1 MKISYH
7 RFKNR
12 IKDSVVKY
20 KSQRDQPHSEAY
32 LHIVELL
39 SHLSDQEKD
48 SLQAEIRKQLAK
60 SGDTLEYAESVFSAY
75 FQHYVDQTGR
85 FPAIRMM
92 ELGPGTNL
100 AVGLYFLLAGAAQ
113 YVAIDALA
121 AFPERPKEF
130 YQQAIAEIKKRPR
143 LIGRSSIEDPDIDS
157 ILQIGETCV
166 WNSERLQYLTPVF
179 AEKIPIE
186 DSAFDYIFSNASFE
200 HFENPDIVIREVYR
214 LLKPGGFTVHQIDLR
229 DHIDF
234 EKPLEFLKASKANY
248 EFTSPYG
255 TNRWRQSDFG
265 NAFRTA
271 GFQQVRIEV
280 TESHPISDAEFS
292 SFDPYFAKRYE
303 RKELEIVGIKVY
315 ATK

>member
-32 LHIVELL
+32 RHMLQLL
-39 SHLSDQEKD
+39 NQLSDQEKD

-60 SGDTLEYAESVFSAY
+60 SGETLEYAELVFNEY
-75 FQHYVDQTGR
+75 FQDYIDHAGG
-85 FPAIRMM
+85 FPQIRIM

-113 YVAIDALA
+113 YVAVDALA

-130 YQQAIAEIKKRPR
+130 YQQVIAEIKKRPR
-143 LIGRSSIEDPDIDS
+143 LIGRSSIKDSEIDS

-166 WNSERLQYLTPVF
+166 WNSQRLQYLTPVF
-179 AEKIPIE
+179 AEKIPI
-186 DSAFDYIFSNASFE
+186 DDASFDYIFSNASFE
-200 HFENPDIVIREVYR
+200 HFENPDVVIREVYR

-234 EKPLEFLKASKANY
+234 EKPLEFLKVSESDY

-255 TNRWRQSDFG
+255 TNRWRRSDFETV
-265 NAFRTA
+265 FREA
-271 GFQQVRIEV
+271 GFRKVDIGV
-280 TESHPISDAEFS
+280 SDSHSISDAEFS
-292 SFDPYFAKRYE
+292 SIASYFTKRYH
-303 RKELEIVGIKVY
+303 RNELEIVGIKVY